1 VYLDVQVISRRTAKN
16 AAATQTKSKL
26 NPRQPNTIVRQRPDW
41 DASYRGPSLSAWY
54 RRDGLT
60 RTSGTAARCQS
71 LSPTRQL
78 ALENLKA
85 EDRLGPSL
93 SAWYRRDGL
102 TRTSGTA
109 ARRQSLSPTRQ
120 LALENLKAEDRLDAR
135 EYEAIKSLTRCGT
148 SGNRTSR
155 QVNETRSVFDIERLA
170 RRADKRRDEVALH
183 LLSHEPNSPLFRAAL
198 SPMLTTYQLAPRLS

>member
-1 VYLDVQVISRRTAKN
+1 LDVQVISRRTAKN

-60 RTSGTAARCQS
+60 RTSGTAARC
-71 LSPTRQL
+71 
-78 ALENLKA
+78 
-85 EDRLGPSL
+85 
-93 SAWYRRDGL
+93 
-102 TRTSGTA
+102 
-109 ARRQSLSPTRQ
+109 QSLSPTRQ